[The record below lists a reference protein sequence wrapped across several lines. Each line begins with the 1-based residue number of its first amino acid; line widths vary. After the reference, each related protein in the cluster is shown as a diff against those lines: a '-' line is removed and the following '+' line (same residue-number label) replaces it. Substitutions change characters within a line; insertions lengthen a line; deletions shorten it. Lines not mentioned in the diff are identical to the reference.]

1 LVENEK
7 EMRDFRCRI
16 EESEQMSRQALEH
29 KTVDFNM
36 VDNLIGKH
44 KMDMLNQ
51 LNMFGEDFDG

>member
-1 LVENEK
+1 
-7 EMRDFRCRI
+7 MRKFRCRI
-16 EESEQMSRQALEH
+16 EDAEQMARQALEH

-51 LNMFGEDFDG
+51 LNMFCEDFDG